1 MHSGTVRIWSRAR
14 MGTKVATA
22 RTIVCLLMRCFG
34 CYGRAR
40 HGAISIRH
48 LDTGTVCSNA
58 LIGGPARAFGIVFSR
73 PWQPIQISS
82 RSCSMPPSS
91 GHTSI
96 RPAQKGDSKSGDR
109 ALARRLEYQDP
120 HCRRCAWSS
129 DADDPHRRPST
140 RGHSGQ
146 HPHRGPHAHQP
157 HRRQGIRQRRL
168 PQRTR
173 GGRSRCR
180 DPAASSRTAEI
191 AYDKNAY
198 GLRYRI
204 ECFIN
209 KIKHYRRVATRYEKT
224 ARNFLSMVSLAAVMV
239 WLRDLV

>member
-1 MHSGTVRIWSRAR
+1 

-58 LIGGPARAFGIVFSR
+58 LIGGPARVFGIVFSR

-140 RGHSGQ
+140 RGHSGLSL
-146 HPHRGPHAHQP
+146 PENRRRLAIATTSGSRRAACSRGHLSSRPTKAPSETASEQEPTIRIEDSAMRSCACPTCTLNCPRQVFHLSLARGGMGVR
-157 HRRQGIRQRRL
+157 HRRGVSF
-168 PQRTR
+168 PTR
-173 GGRSRCR
+173 AKQCR
-180 DPAASSRTAEI
+180 
-191 AYDKNAY
+191 
-198 GLRYRI
+198 
-204 ECFIN
+204 
-209 KIKHYRRVATRYEKT
+209 
-224 ARNFLSMVSLAAVMV
+224 
-239 WLRDLV
+239 

>member
-1 MHSGTVRIWSRAR
+1 MNSTRTDQCTVETHSNWSRAR

-140 RGHSGQ
+140 RWSCS
-146 HPHRGPHAHQP
+146 A
-157 HRRQGIRQRRL
+157 
-168 PQRTR
+168 
-173 GGRSRCR
+173 C
-180 DPAASSRTAEI
+180 ARTARRSCS
-191 AYDKNAY
+191 YDQEHGRREQR
-198 GLRYRI
+198 GLAPRSSTI
-204 ECFIN
+204 SSSAGCGDP
-209 KIKHYRRVATRYEKT
+209 
-224 ARNFLSMVSLAAVMV
+224 SS
-239 WLRDLV
+239 